1 MQKKFQS
8 FEPWSCLGSPRH
20 NTKSKSKLHNHEDLV
35 LNFRK
40 PTVPKPFNLNT
51 SLRSSKLKGI
61 YNLRSNKQKNHS
73 ISPLQKKN
81 LYGSLSPTHLDHLST
96 PDSTLYQKS
105 PQNSRV
111 SLRLRQITQPFDS
124 KLTETRQIIKD
135 EFNKYKISLKLKP
148 MLNTNSKPKWSPTV
162 TLNDLMNFHL
172 SKEKF
177 NKN

>member
-73 ISPLQKKN
+73 ISPLQKKKFIRKSFPN
-81 LYGSLSPTHLDHLST
+81 PPRPFEHTRFNFISKIPTKLQSL
-96 PDSTLYQKS
+96 
-105 PQNSRV
+105 
-111 SLRLRQITQPFDS
+111 
-124 KLTETRQIIKD
+124 
-135 EFNKYKISLKLKP
+135 LKTK
-148 MLNTNSKPKWSPTV
+148 T
-162 TLNDLMNFHL
+162 
-172 SKEKF
+172 
-177 NKN
+177 KNAAFRFKAYRNQANHKR